1 MARGIF
7 AASRFPRTWKTLSQL
22 QRDRVCEI
30 ILALPDLLKNPHQ
43 HSGFG
48 FRRLHGTKF
57 YEARLDLR
65 WRLILR
71 IDETEI
77 ILFDVLNHD
86 QVKRLSR
93 S

>member
-7 AASRFPRTWKTLSQL
+7 AASRFPRTWKRLNKSQ
-22 QRDRVCEI
+22 QDRVIDI
-30 ILALPDLLKNPHQ
+30 ILELPELLKNPHR

-57 YEARLDLR
+57 YEARLDLH

-71 IDETEI
+71 IDNTEI

-93 S
+93 R

>member
-1 MARGIF
+1 MSRGIY
-7 AASRFPRTWKTLSQL
+7 AASRFPRTWRSLGKS
-22 QRDRVCEI
+22 QRDRVI
-30 ILALPDLLKNPHQ
+30 DIVLALPDLLKNPHQ

-65 WRLILR
+65 WRLIMR
-71 IDETEI
+71 IEESEI

-86 QVKRLSR
+86 QVKRLSK
-93 S
+93 

>member
-1 MARGIF
+1 MARGIY
-7 AASRFPRTWKTLSQL
+7 AANRFPRTWRRLNKSQK
-22 QRDRVCEI
+22 DRVIEI

-43 HSGFG
+43 DSGFG

-65 WRLILR
+65 WRLVMR
-71 IDETEI
+71 IDEAEI

-86 QVKRLSR
+86 QIRRLSA
-93 S
+93 